1 MGGKIIIENLHYRAN
16 MINVINFMNEFDQKT
31 PYHNKT
37 LGGHCDYTMRL
48 FKKYHY
54 PEHFG
59 LAAFYHDV
67 GKLYTQS
74 FDENGIAHYFGH
86 AEFSAYLVLSEL
98 HDTFCDLSNDEFLD
112 MCFLI
117 NYHMMPFAWN
127 TEKIKRRWKERFGEY
142 KYQMLLDFHECDIAR

>member
-1 MGGKIIIENLHYRAN
+1 
-16 MINVINFMNEFDQKT
+16 MINVINIMNEFDQKT

-48 FKKYHY
+48 FKKYNY

-59 LAAFYHDV
+59 LAAFY
-67 GKLYTQS
+67 
-74 FDENGIAHYFGH
+74 N
-86 AEFSAYLVLSEL
+86 
-98 HDTFCDLSNDEFLD
+98 NEFLD

-117 NYHMMPFAWN
+117 NYHMMPLACN